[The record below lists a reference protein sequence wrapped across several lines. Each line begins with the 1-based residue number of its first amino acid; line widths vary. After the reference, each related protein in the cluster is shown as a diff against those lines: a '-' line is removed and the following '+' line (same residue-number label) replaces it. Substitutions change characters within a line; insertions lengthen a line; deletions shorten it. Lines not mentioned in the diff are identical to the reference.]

1 MIEIEK
7 IKGYLKN
14 NLSEKR
20 YVHSLGVADEAVCLA
35 KLYNADVN
43 KAYIAGLVHD
53 CAKEINASDSIDL
66 LKEKYKIIPD
76 DDLTAVPRLLHG
88 LLGACMAADKFQ
100 IDDMDILDAIRYH
113 TTGKAN
119 MGLLTK
125 IIYIA
130 DYIEPG
136 RTYPDVDKLRKI
148 TYNDIDEGILFSL
161 DYTICDLV
169 KKGIP
174 IHPDTVFCRNFI
186 LGKNK

>member
-1 MIEIEK
+1 MKDIET
-7 IKGYLKN
+7 IKEYLKE

-20 YVHSLGVADEAVCLA
+20 YTHSLGVADEAVRLA
-35 KLYNADVN
+35 KRYSIDIH

-53 CAKEINASDSIDL
+53 CAKEIIPVRSIEL
-66 LKEKYKIIPD
+66 LKGKYNVSLD
-76 DDLTAVPRLLHG
+76 DDMIAVPRLLHG
-88 LLGACMAADKFQ
+88 LLGAHIACSEFK
-100 IDDMDILDAIRYH
+100 IDDEDIFDAIRYH

-119 MGLLTK
+119 MSNLTK

-136 RTYPDVDKLRKI
+136 RVYPDVDKLREI
-148 TYNDIDEGILFSL
+148 TYRDIDEGILFSL

-174 IHPDTVFCRNFI
+174 IHPDTVFCRNFLI
-186 LGKNK
+186 KNS